1 MVEASPVL
9 EQERF
14 ARMWRG
20 LGARDDGEPVFAW
33 LAAQYASPA
42 RAYHTQ
48 EHIAECL
55 AWLDRVRALAQ
66 HPLELEAAIW
76 FHDAVYEV
84 PASDNEARSGELA
97 VRHALS
103 SGIPAASA
111 ERIAALIACTTHA
124 AQPDG
129 ADARLL
135 VDIDLAIL
143 GAPPHRYQRFER
155 DVRREYAVVPEALFK
170 QGRVHVLNSFLE
182 RFAIYETPYFAER
195 LERQAREN
203 LTAAIAQL
211 RGAEDA
217 ARAGAETGVKSSA

>member
-1 MVEASPVL
+1 MVDPSPVL
-9 EQERF
+9 EQARF

-33 LAAQYASPA
+33 VAAQYASPA

-55 AWLDRVRALAQ
+55 AWLDQVRTLAE

-84 PASDNEARSGELA
+84 PASDNEARSAELA

-103 SGIPAASA
+103 SGIPVASA
-111 ERIAALIACTTHA
+111 QRIAALIACTTHA
-124 AQPDG
+124 AHADG
-129 ADARLL
+129 ADAQLL

-155 DVRREYAVVPEALFK
+155 DVRREYAVVPDELFE
-170 QGRVHVLNSFLE
+170 QGRVHVLNGFLE

-203 LTAAIAQL
+203 LTAAIARL
-211 RGAEDA
+211 RGDDDP
-217 ARAGAETGVKSSA
+217 ARTGATTGAKSSA